1 MRIFKLSNLLRG
13 SGMAFVKSLI
23 GEVFVGKA
31 ISTEIIRR
39 IHFFLDP
46 LRHGTGRGKVFSY
59 NNIIYNIGVCVRRRC
74 DRPFFVTGCT

>member
-1 MRIFKLSNLLRG
+1 
-13 SGMAFVKSLI
+13 MAFVKSLI

-46 LRHGTGRGKVFSY
+46 LRHGTAGEKFFR
-59 NNIIYNIGVCVRRRC
+59 III
-74 DRPFFVTGCT
+74 